1 MKEITHHNLSSLRWQ
16 NLRACKVTRQNTN
29 RKRLENNKYSQ
40 QKDTAYITAGTD
52 KAEQKGKS

>member
-1 MKEITHHNLSSLRWQ
+1 MKRTNSPQPFIL
-16 NLRACKVTRQNTN
+16 KVAEFAKLPAKNTN